1 MSSIYLFEDYDPSH
15 SHNYNEEKIVSLTPA
30 VSYLLSRRKI
40 KHHTLKDYED
50 YYDEKQLKTYEE
62 EYFFRQIKW
71 FDCFDNFIKD
81 KIPFCKEYDIP
92 LAKANYLRIKY
103 FVDTVI
109 INSFVLSQFFQN
121 NRDLKEII
129 YVHTPIGEY
138 ENYSIFDFKPKS
150 RKVFSELLQLF
161 CKKYNVVFT
170 EQLIAIEDK
179 AQQGKYFLD
188 SFRKNIFLK
197 NQAKNIVNFI
207 KYEKYKKLISI
218 KNYFKDLNILFM
230 HAGSVDIDYPIKEV
244 MKYKA
249 NIFVWEKGRIIQEDN
264 LLRKQIDV
272 PELDE
277 NYFNKLQK
285 ECEAGAGSLEK
296 DNEIISWISNECLL
310 DVSSIILPFLRFF
323 ISKDCFYILRD
334 AENMFNF
341 YKQNEIDYVFAR
353 GNTDRNSLGPLVAAK
368 YMKGSES
375 VCVQHACLAVDTEVF
390 GVFETETYNYTLTR
404 DSISQDYFECS
415 LKDRYRTDCKFVQ
428 SSHYLKSIEKE
439 YSRKKKREKREKIV
453 YVEKRFLGRVRCFN
467 KIGYSLNWYFEFQRE
482 IINYF
487 VQETGFDFIYKHT
500 QGQEW
505 AEHSILR
512 HVKDSGSGNIEV
524 YSGHFLKTIK
534 FADRVIMDYPSGA
547 LFEAAASG
555 KPVLCIY
562 ADYFSVLKQAEDIFG
577 KSLQKFSSI
586 DEAILII
593 KEFLYSDPEGYIVDL
608 NLSQSDF
615 LQLFRSR
622 TVNDFA
628 DFSV

>member
-207 KYEKYKKLISI
+207 K
-218 KNYFKDLNILFM
+218 
-230 HAGSVDIDYPIKEV
+230 
-244 MKYKA
+244 
-249 NIFVWEKGRIIQEDN
+249 
-264 LLRKQIDV
+264 
-272 PELDE
+272 
-277 NYFNKLQK
+277 
-285 ECEAGAGSLEK
+285 
-296 DNEIISWISNECLL
+296 
-310 DVSSIILPFLRFF
+310 
-323 ISKDCFYILRD
+323 
-334 AENMFNF
+334 
-341 YKQNEIDYVFAR
+341 
-353 GNTDRNSLGPLVAAK
+353 
-368 YMKGSES
+368 
-375 VCVQHACLAVDTEVF
+375 
-390 GVFETETYNYTLTR
+390 
-404 DSISQDYFECS
+404 
-415 LKDRYRTDCKFVQ
+415 
-428 SSHYLKSIEKE
+428 
-439 YSRKKKREKREKIV
+439 
-453 YVEKRFLGRVRCFN
+453 
-467 KIGYSLNWYFEFQRE
+467 
-482 IINYF
+482 
-487 VQETGFDFIYKHT
+487 
-500 QGQEW
+500 
-505 AEHSILR
+505 
-512 HVKDSGSGNIEV
+512 
-524 YSGHFLKTIK
+524 
-534 FADRVIMDYPSGA
+534 
-547 LFEAAASG
+547 
-555 KPVLCIY
+555 
-562 ADYFSVLKQAEDIFG
+562 
-577 KSLQKFSSI
+577 
-586 DEAILII
+586 
-593 KEFLYSDPEGYIVDL
+593 
-608 NLSQSDF
+608 
-615 LQLFRSR
+615 
-622 TVNDFA
+622 
-628 DFSV
+628 